1 MIVLIINP
9 VQCLSIYSFK
19 IKNQKKEREKSA
31 NVFPSPFLLSSKKMK
46 ERLFRRE
53 SYNKRE
59 RERSTEVFFSKIR
72 EG

>member
-1 MIVLIINP
+1 MFFHLFLQNQNP
-9 VQCLSIYSFK
+9 
-19 IKNQKKEREKSA
+19 KKEREKSA
-31 NVFPSPFLLSSKKMK
+31 NVFPSRSLLSSKKMK